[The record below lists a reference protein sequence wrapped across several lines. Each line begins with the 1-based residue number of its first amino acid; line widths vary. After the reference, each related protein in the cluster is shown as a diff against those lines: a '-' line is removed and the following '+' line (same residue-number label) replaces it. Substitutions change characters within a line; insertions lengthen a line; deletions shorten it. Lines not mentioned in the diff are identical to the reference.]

1 MSIPL
6 IVSISYGFEHEIYRC
21 MKDIWATYR
30 RFVRDAADI
39 VFIRTSSEYAPEQYA
54 YADGEYVFGPSP
66 RPLTKQ
72 DSTPTG
78 WNLAMVVDRQLK
90 FYRKLL
96 ETQREPFW
104 LFSCTVTSAIDIRA
118 LRLLVDQ
125 LECKGCMAGAIEYA
139 GIPPGMGPDFP
150 AGQYLRFVSGAG
162 TLLSSDLLALTLSR
176 AAMVDQQMQN
186 DLWLALVLRDI
197 PRTPLMRHDL
207 TDITTF
213 DPLARANLAT
223 RVANART
230 QGHYQFRVRSG
241 RWEPEGQLQHNP
253 TLIDTL
259 VLNDILLALH
269 ASPVDADTQLAG
281 WQQTVRQISD
291 MEGHRVRPIGGPHPG
306 HG

>member
-1 MSIPL
+1 MSTPL
-6 IVSISYGFEHEIYRC
+6 IVSFSYGFEHEIFHC

-30 RFVRDAADI
+30 RFVRDAADL
-39 VFIRTSSEYAPEQYA
+39 VFIRTSSEYEPEQYS
-54 YADGEYVFGPSP
+54 YAHGEYVFGPSL

-78 WNLAMVVDRQLK
+78 WNLTMVVDRQLK

-96 ETQREPFW
+96 ETQRSPFW
-104 LFSCTVTSAIDIRA
+104 LFAATVTSAIDIRA

-125 LECKGCMAGAIEYA
+125 MECKACLGGAIEYA

-162 TLLSSDLLALTLSR
+162 TLLSSDLIALTLER
-176 AAMVDQQMQN
+176 ASMVDQQMQN

-197 PRTPLMRHDL
+197 PRTPLMRY
-207 TDITTF
+207 DITNITAF
-213 DPLARANLAT
+213 DSTSRSNLAT
-223 RVANART
+223 RIAQARA
-230 QGHYQFRVRSG
+230 QGHFYFRVRSG

-259 VLNDILLALH
+259 VLNDILLTLH
-269 ASPVDADTQLAG
+269 ASPFDPATQLAG
-281 WQQTVRQISD
+281 WQQAVRQVSD
-291 MEGHRVRPIGGPHPG
+291 SEGQRVLAIGGPPQG
-306 HG
+306 HD